1 MVEHLQPPRKVAIPK
16 GDLRDKRSPAR
27 KKEAKPP
34 CQFVEDV
41 SGTSEEVVEGND
53 KISAA
58 DDMWESLAL
67 ASPLMHGINE
77 RAEEFIT
84 RIRGEMQLQEMMA
97 RRL

>member
-1 MVEHLQPPRKVAIPK
+1 MVEHLQPPGKVATPK
-16 GDLRDKRSPAR
+16 GDLRDKRSPL

-34 CQFVEDV
+34 CQFAEDV